1 MKIKSSAYKENL
13 IYLTLWLILFIAPAS
28 SMYMRVQNNS
38 AMSMDWSEIFHV
50 WNLYTA
56 YLIIFLI
63 HNFILAPL
71 LIYKKKKVIY
81 LATTICLITIFV
93 IFQFS
98 QKPKDFR
105 KKMEKHRIEFMARDL
120 RMHGFKVDKLPHQF
134 DRADR
139 KMSHNADE
147 MMENLLGGGGRS
159 YKFVLNDKLRQV
171 LEPLAADRRG
181 GQGYKGR
188 VHVDTY
194 KENRNIATV
203 ELSPDRLIAFMCSV
217 PNENRDR
224 VSITL
229 IDAKRMDRRHTVYRV
244 ARNEGQRKEAAPS
257 IADLIGKRH

>member
-1 MKIKSSAYKENL
+1 MDNHQEPKTVFIKGE
-13 IYLTLWLILFIAPAS
+13 
-28 SMYMRVQNNS
+28 
-38 AMSMDWSEIFHV
+38 
-50 WNLYTA
+50 
-56 YLIIFLI
+56 
-63 HNFILAPL
+63 
-71 LIYKKKKVIY
+71 
-81 LATTICLITIFV
+81 
-93 IFQFS
+93 
-98 QKPKDFR
+98 
-105 KKMEKHRIEFMARDL
+105 KKMENNTSQQNQGIRA
-120 RMHGFKVDKLPHQF
+120 GFKPTGTIYTFSTSDIATYMTRYMAEKGFNGTECVEVDGRIFLVFQKN
-134 DRADR
+134 AISAGR
-139 KMSHNADE
+139 KMSHNTDE

-181 GQGYKGR
+181 GQGYKGH